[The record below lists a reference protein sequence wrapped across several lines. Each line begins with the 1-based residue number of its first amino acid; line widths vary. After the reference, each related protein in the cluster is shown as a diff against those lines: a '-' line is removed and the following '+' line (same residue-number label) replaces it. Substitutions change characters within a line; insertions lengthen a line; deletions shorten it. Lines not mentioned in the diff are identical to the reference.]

1 MLQSISYI
9 LNALLGSGLFV
20 TLLTIKS
27 TKAKANA
34 NAKAVEIDN
43 NRKLL
48 DNFDSFIVQPLKTE
62 VYELRQTIQ
71 NLQLAIKQI
80 PSCPHADTCPVTDKL
95 NQLHNPSPKP
105 NQYPDPNHSPKP

>member
-43 NRKLL
+43 TRKLL

-71 NLQLAIKQI
+71 NLQQAIKQI
-80 PSCPHADTCPVTDKL
+80 PSCPHADSCPVSDKL
-95 NQLHNPSPKP
+95 NQLHNTSPITNPDTKPQP
-105 NQYPDPNHSPKP
+105 NQ